1 MAKAANNV
9 GQAQASSTIYL
20 GDCQPIYWAKYT
32 KYTKLAS
39 VDVTL
44 PEDGQARV
52 YNPVGWEQVSLLLYS
67 GDVSSHMAMIQ

>member
-9 GQAQASSTIYL
+9 GQAQASSTIQL
-20 GDCQPIYWAKYT
+20 GQPIYWTKYT

-44 PEDGQARV
+44 SEGGQARV
-52 YNPVGWEQVSLLLYS
+52 YDPVGWEQVSLLLYS
-67 GDVSSHMAMIQ
+67 GDVSSNMAMIQ